1 MSMSIR
7 AMQCFVAVVST
18 GSISRAATT
27 LHVAQPALSLAIRNL
42 EEDLGVV
49 LLHRSARGVT
59 PTAAGSRL
67 LAHAREILG
76 RIDAARADVRENL
89 AAPRG
94 TVSLA
99 MSMSMAKLVAVPLLR
114 FTLEHW
120 PGIYLKII
128 ESSTGYIPGFVSS
141 GHADLGLTFSDEA
154 SVDLRFEHL
163 IDEELV
169 VVSPPVA
176 GAASKTKAEMEPKS
190 GTKTGT
196 KTGAEAEMKAQRDAK
211 PRGATLKSLP
221 TIALSAVAGLPL
233 VLPGNP
239 HSLRR
244 LLDQYQQQE
253 RTAFRVI
260 AEANAIP
267 QLIELVH
274 AGLAHTI
281 LSYDAVRAE
290 AMRGDVRLRR
300 IKAPRMT
307 RPVFLCRSDVMPL
320 SLAAMAVADQV
331 SRIIVDGRSPG

>member
-18 GSISRAATT
+18 GSISRAAGA
-27 LHVAQPALSLAIRNL
+27 LHVAQPALSLLIRNL

-49 LLHRSARGVT
+49 LLHRTSRGVT
-59 PTAAGSRL
+59 PTAAGARL
-67 LAHAREILG
+67 LSHAREILG
-76 RIDAARADVRENL
+76 RIDAARADVREDL

-114 FTLEHW
+114 FSLQHW
-120 PGIYLKII
+120 PDVYLKII

-141 GHADLGLTFSDEA
+141 GHADLGLTFSEDA
-154 SVDLRFEHL
+154 AVDLRFQHL

-169 VVSPPVA
+169 VVSPPA
-176 GAASKTKAEMEPKS
+176 ARGSGKAASGQLSA
-190 GTKTGT
+190 
-196 KTGAEAEMKAQRDAK
+196 
-211 PRGATLKSLP
+211 LP
-221 TIALSAVAGLPL
+221 TIGLAALAKLPL

-244 LLDQYQQQE
+244 LLDRYQQQE

-267 QLIELVH
+267 QLIELVQ

-281 LSYDAVRAE
+281 LSYEAVRKE
-290 AMRGDVRLRR
+290 ARRGEVLLRR
-300 IKAPRMT
+300 IKNPRLT
-307 RPVFLCRSDVMPL
+307 RPVFLCRSDVLPL
-320 SLAAMAVADQV
+320 SMAATAVADQV
-331 SRIIVDGRSPG
+331 SRIIVEGPASA

>member
-18 GSISRAATT
+18 GSISRAAAA
-27 LHVAQPALSLAIRNL
+27 LHVAQPALSLLIRNL

-76 RIDAARADVRENL
+76 RIDAARADVREDIN
-89 AAPRG
+89 APRG

-99 MSMSMAKLVAVPLLR
+99 MSMSMAKLLTVPLLR
-114 FTLEHW
+114 SCLAQW
-120 PGIYLKII
+120 PGVYLKII

-154 SVDLRFEHL
+154 SVDLRFQHL

-169 VVSPPVA
+169 VVSPPA
-176 GAASKTKAEMEPKS
+176 AKRGKRAASDLVGLPS
-190 GTKTGT
+190 I
-196 KTGAEAEMKAQRDAK
+196 
-211 PRGATLKSLP
+211 TLR
-221 TIALSAVAGLPL
+221 ALSALPL

-244 LLDQYQQQE
+244 LLDQYQQREQVQ
-253 RTAFRVI
+253 FRII

-267 QLIELVH
+267 QLIELAQ
-274 AGLAHTI
+274 AGVASTI
-281 LSYDAVRAE
+281 LSYEAVRQE
-290 AMRGDVRLRR
+290 AARGLVVLRR
-300 IKAPRMT
+300 IARPRLT
-307 RPVFLCRSDVMPL
+307 RPVFLCRSDVLPL
-320 SLAAMAVADQV
+320 SMAAAAVADRV
-331 SRIIVDGRSPG
+331 ARIITGAGTAATHA

>member
-1 MSMSIR
+1 
-7 AMQCFVAVVST
+7 MQCFVAVVST
-18 GSISRAATT
+18 GSISRAATA
-27 LHVAQPALSLAIRNL
+27 LHVAQPALSLLIRNL
-42 EEDLGVV
+42 EDDLGVV

-59 PTAAGSRL
+59 PTTAGTRL

-76 RIDAARADVRENL
+76 RIDAARADVREDL
-89 AAPRG
+89 TAPRG

-114 FTLEHW
+114 FSLAHW
-120 PGIYLKII
+120 PEVYLKII

-141 GHADLGLTFSDEA
+141 GHADLGLTFSDDA

-169 VVSPPVA
+169 VVSPPLAPGKAKASARARPA
-176 GAASKTKAEMEPKS
+176 GAALKT
-190 GTKTGT
+190 
-196 KTGAEAEMKAQRDAK
+196 
-211 PRGATLKSLP
+211 LP
-221 TIALSAVAGLPL
+221 TMALAKLAELPL

-244 LLDQYQQQE
+244 LLDQFQQQE

-267 QLIELVH
+267 QLIELVQ

-290 AMRGDVRLRR
+290 AMRGDVVLHR
-300 IKAPRMT
+300 IKGMQLL
-307 RPVFLCRSDVMPL
+307 RPVFLCRSDVLPL
-320 SLAAMAVADQV
+320 SMAASAVAERV
-331 SRIIVDGRSPG
+331 SRIIVDGRSPA

>member
-1 MSMSIR
+1 MSMSVR

-176 GAASKTKAEMEPKS
+176 GAASKTKAD
-190 GTKTGT
+190 T
-196 KTGAEAEMKAQRDAK
+196 EAN

-221 TIALSAVAGLPL
+221 AISLSTLAGLPL

-244 LLDQYQQQE
+244 RLDQYQQQE

-281 LSYDAVRAE
+281 LSYDAVKAE
-290 AMRGDVRLRR
+290 AIRGDVRLRR

-331 SRIIVDGRSPG
+331 SRIIVDGRSPA

>member
-18 GSISRAATT
+18 GSISRAAAA
-27 LHVAQPALSLAIRNL
+27 LHVAQPALSLLIRNL

-59 PTAAGSRL
+59 PTAAGARL

-76 RIDAARADVRENL
+76 RIDAARADVREDIN
-89 AAPRG
+89 APRG

-99 MSMSMAKLVAVPLLR
+99 MSMSMAKLLTVPLLR
-114 FTLEHW
+114 FSLEHW
-120 PGIYLKII
+120 PGVYLKII

-154 SVDLRFEHL
+154 SVDLRFQHL

-169 VVSPPVA
+169 VVSPPAARPA
-176 GAASKTKAEMEPKS
+176 GKPAADLSALP
-190 GTKTGT
+190 
-196 KTGAEAEMKAQRDAK
+196 AI
-211 PRGATLKSLP
+211 SLR
-221 TIALSAVAGLPL
+221 ALSQLPL

-244 LLDQYQQQE
+244 LLDQYQQREQVE
-253 RTAFRVI
+253 FRII

-267 QLIELVH
+267 QLIELAH
-274 AGLAHTI
+274 AGVAHTI
-281 LSYDAVRAE
+281 LSYEAVRQE
-290 AMRGDVRLRR
+290 ARRGDVVLRR
-300 IKAPRMT
+300 IGKPRLT
-307 RPVFLCRSDVMPL
+307 RPVFLCRSDVLPL
-320 SLAAMAVADQV
+320 SMAAAAVADRV
-331 SRIIVDGRSPG
+331 ARIVTDS

>member
-18 GSISRAATT
+18 GSISRAAAA
-27 LHVAQPALSLAIRNL
+27 LHVAQPALSLLIRNL

-76 RIDAARADVRENL
+76 RIDAARADVREDIN
-89 AAPRG
+89 APRG

-99 MSMSMAKLVAVPLLR
+99 MSMSMAKLLTVPLLR
-114 FTLEHW
+114 FSLAQW
-120 PGIYLKII
+120 PGVYLKII

-154 SVDLRFEHL
+154 SVDLRFQHL
-163 IDEELV
+163 IEEELV
-169 VVSPPVA
+169 VVSPPA
-176 GAASKTKAEMEPKS
+176 AKPSKRAASDLAGLPS
-190 GTKTGT
+190 I
-196 KTGAEAEMKAQRDAK
+196 
-211 PRGATLKSLP
+211 TLR
-221 TIALSAVAGLPL
+221 ALSALPL

-244 LLDQYQQQE
+244 LLDQYQQREQVQ
-253 RTAFRVI
+253 FRII

-267 QLIELVH
+267 QLIELAQ
-274 AGLAHTI
+274 AGVASTI
-281 LSYDAVRAE
+281 LSYEAVRQE
-290 AMRGDVRLRR
+290 AARGLVVLRR
-300 IKAPRMT
+300 IARPRLT
-307 RPVFLCRSDVMPL
+307 RPVFLCRSDVLPL
-320 SLAAMAVADQV
+320 SMAAAAVADRV
-331 SRIIVDGRSPG
+331 ARIITGAGPAATRM

>member
-18 GSISRAATT
+18 GSISRAAAA
-27 LHVAQPALSLAIRNL
+27 LHVAQPALSLQIRNL

-76 RIDAARADVRENL
+76 RIDAARADVREDIN
-89 AAPRG
+89 APRG

-99 MSMSMAKLVAVPLLR
+99 MSMSMAKLLTVPLLR
-114 FTLEHW
+114 FSLAQW
-120 PGIYLKII
+120 PGVYLKII

-154 SVDLRFEHL
+154 SVDLRFQHL

-169 VVSPPVA
+169 VVSPPA
-176 GAASKTKAEMEPKS
+176 AKRGKRAASDLAGLPS
-190 GTKTGT
+190 I
-196 KTGAEAEMKAQRDAK
+196 
-211 PRGATLKSLP
+211 TLR
-221 TIALSAVAGLPL
+221 ALSALPL

-244 LLDQYQQQE
+244 LLDQYQQREQVQ
-253 RTAFRVI
+253 FRII

-267 QLIELVH
+267 QLIELAQ
-274 AGLAHTI
+274 AGVASTI
-281 LSYDAVRAE
+281 LSYEAVRQEAE
-290 AMRGDVRLRR
+290 RGLVVLHRIAKPRL
-300 IKAPRMT
+300 T
-307 RPVFLCRSDVMPL
+307 RPVFLCRSDVLPL
-320 SLAAMAVADQV
+320 SMAAAAVADRV
-331 SRIIVDGRSPG
+331 ARIITGAGTAATHA

>member
-18 GSISRAATT
+18 GSISRAAAA
-27 LHVAQPALSLAIRNL
+27 LHVAQPALSLQIRNL

-76 RIDAARADVRENL
+76 RIDAARADVREDLN
-89 AAPRG
+89 APRG

-99 MSMSMAKLVAVPLLR
+99 MSMSMAKLLTVPLLR
-114 FTLEHW
+114 FSLAQW
-120 PGIYLKII
+120 PGVYLKII

-154 SVDLRFEHL
+154 SVDLRFQHL

-169 VVSPPVA
+169 VVSPPA
-176 GAASKTKAEMEPKS
+176 
-190 GTKTGT
+190 
-196 KTGAEAEMKAQRDAK
+196 AK
-211 PRGATLKSLP
+211 PSKRAVSNLAGLPSISLR
-221 TIALSAVAGLPL
+221 ALSALPL

-244 LLDQYQQQE
+244 LLDQYQQREQVQ
-253 RTAFRVI
+253 FRII

-267 QLIELVH
+267 QLIELAQ
-274 AGLAHTI
+274 AGVASTI
-281 LSYDAVRAE
+281 LSYEAVRQE
-290 AMRGDVRLRR
+290 AARGLVVLRR
-300 IKAPRMT
+300 IARPRLT
-307 RPVFLCRSDVMPL
+307 RPVFLCRSDVLPL
-320 SLAAMAVADQV
+320 SMAAAAVADRV
-331 SRIIVDGRSPG
+331 ARIITGAGAAATRA

>member
-18 GSISRAATT
+18 GSISRAAAV
-27 LHVAQPALSLAIRNL
+27 LHVAQPALSLLIRNL

-49 LLHRSARGVT
+49 LLHRSSRGVT
-59 PTAAGSRL
+59 PTTAGARL

-76 RIDAARADVRENL
+76 RIDAARADVREDL
-89 AAPRG
+89 TAPRG

-114 FTLEHW
+114 FSLENW
-120 PGIYLKII
+120 PNVYLKII

-154 SVDLRFEHL
+154 SVDLRFQHL

-169 VVSPPVA
+169 VVSPPPARARVR
-176 GAASKTKAEMEPKS
+176 S
-190 GTKTGT
+190 
-196 KTGAEAEMKAQRDAK
+196 K
-211 PRGATLKSLP
+211 PRATELDALP
-221 TIALSAVAGLPL
+221 TIELGALAALPL

-253 RTAFRVI
+253 RAAFRVI

-267 QLIELVH
+267 QLIELVQ

-281 LSYDAVRAE
+281 LSYEAVRTE
-290 AMRGDVRLRR
+290 SMQGDVVLRR
-300 IKAPRMT
+300 IRKPRMT
-307 RPVFLCRSDVMPL
+307 RPVFLCRSDVLPL
-320 SLAAMAVADQV
+320 SMAASAVADQV
-331 SRIIVDGRSPG
+331 SRIITDGRPPA

>member
-18 GSISRAATT
+18 GSISRAAAA
-27 LHVAQPALSLAIRNL
+27 LHVAQPALSLLIRNL

-76 RIDAARADVRENL
+76 RIDAARADVREDIN
-89 AAPRG
+89 APRG

-99 MSMSMAKLVAVPLLR
+99 MSMSMAKLLTVPLLR
-114 FTLEHW
+114 FSLAHW
-120 PGIYLKII
+120 PGVYLKII

-154 SVDLRFEHL
+154 SVDLRFQHL

-169 VVSPPVA
+169 VVSPPA
-176 GAASKTKAEMEPKS
+176 AKPSKRAASDLAGLPS
-190 GTKTGT
+190 I
-196 KTGAEAEMKAQRDAK
+196 
-211 PRGATLKSLP
+211 TLR
-221 TIALSAVAGLPL
+221 ALSALPL

-244 LLDQYQQQE
+244 LLDQYQQREQVQ
-253 RTAFRVI
+253 FRII

-267 QLIELVH
+267 QLIELAQ
-274 AGLAHTI
+274 AGVASTI
-281 LSYDAVRAE
+281 LSYEAVRQE
-290 AMRGDVRLRR
+290 AARGLVVLRR
-300 IKAPRMT
+300 IARPRLT
-307 RPVFLCRSDVMPL
+307 RPVFLCRSDVLPL
-320 SLAAMAVADQV
+320 SMAAAAVSDRVA
-331 SRIIVDGRSPG
+331 RIITGGGPAATRP

>member
-18 GSISRAATT
+18 GSISRAAAA
-27 LHVAQPALSLAIRNL
+27 LHVAQPALSLLIRNL

-76 RIDAARADVRENL
+76 HIDAARADVREDIN
-89 AAPRG
+89 APRG

-99 MSMSMAKLVAVPLLR
+99 MSMSMAKLLTVPLLR
-114 FTLEHW
+114 FSLAQW
-120 PGIYLKII
+120 PGVYLKII

-154 SVDLRFEHL
+154 SVDLRFQHL

-169 VVSPPVA
+169 VVSPPA
-176 GAASKTKAEMEPKS
+176 AKPSKRAASDLAGLPS
-190 GTKTGT
+190 I
-196 KTGAEAEMKAQRDAK
+196 
-211 PRGATLKSLP
+211 TLR
-221 TIALSAVAGLPL
+221 ALSALPL

-244 LLDQYQQQE
+244 LLDQYQQREQVQ
-253 RTAFRVI
+253 FRII

-267 QLIELVH
+267 QLIELAQ
-274 AGLAHTI
+274 AGVASTI
-281 LSYDAVRAE
+281 LSYEAVRQE
-290 AMRGDVRLRR
+290 AARGLVVLRR
-300 IKAPRMT
+300 IARPRLT
-307 RPVFLCRSDVMPL
+307 RPVFLCRSDVLPL
-320 SLAAMAVADQV
+320 SMAAAAVADRV
-331 SRIIVDGRSPG
+331 ARIITSAGPAATRP

>member
-18 GSISRAATT
+18 GSISRAAAA
-27 LHVAQPALSLAIRNL
+27 LHVAQPALSLLIRNL

-76 RIDAARADVRENL
+76 RIDAARADVREDIN
-89 AAPRG
+89 APRG

-99 MSMSMAKLVAVPLLR
+99 MSMSMAKLLTVPLLR
-114 FTLEHW
+114 FSLAQW
-120 PGIYLKII
+120 PGVYLKII

-154 SVDLRFEHL
+154 SVDLRFQHL

-169 VVSPPVA
+169 VVSPPA
-176 GAASKTKAEMEPKS
+176 AKPSKRAASDLAGLPS
-190 GTKTGT
+190 I
-196 KTGAEAEMKAQRDAK
+196 
-211 PRGATLKSLP
+211 TLR
-221 TIALSAVAGLPL
+221 ALSALPL

-244 LLDQYQQQE
+244 LLDQYQQREQVQ
-253 RTAFRVI
+253 FRII

-267 QLIELVH
+267 QLIELAQ
-274 AGLAHTI
+274 AGVASTI
-281 LSYDAVRAE
+281 LSYEAVRQE
-290 AMRGDVRLRR
+290 AARGLVVLRR
-300 IKAPRMT
+300 IARPRLT
-307 RPVFLCRSDVMPL
+307 RPVFLCRSDVLPL
-320 SLAAMAVADQV
+320 SMAAAAVADRV
-331 SRIIVDGRSPG
+331 ARIITSAGPAATRM

>member
-18 GSISRAATT
+18 GSISRAAAA
-27 LHVAQPALSLAIRNL
+27 LHVAQPALSLLIRNL

-76 RIDAARADVRENL
+76 RIDAARADVREDIN
-89 AAPRG
+89 APRG

-99 MSMSMAKLVAVPLLR
+99 MSMSMAKLLTVPLLR
-114 FTLEHW
+114 FSLAQW
-120 PGIYLKII
+120 PGVYLKII

-154 SVDLRFEHL
+154 SVDLRFQHL

-169 VVSPPVA
+169 VVSPPA
-176 GAASKTKAEMEPKS
+176 AKPSKRAASDLAGLPS
-190 GTKTGT
+190 I
-196 KTGAEAEMKAQRDAK
+196 
-211 PRGATLKSLP
+211 TLR
-221 TIALSAVAGLPL
+221 ALSALPL

-244 LLDQYQQQE
+244 LLDQYQQREQVQ
-253 RTAFRVI
+253 FRII

-267 QLIELVH
+267 QLIELAQ
-274 AGLAHTI
+274 AGVASTI
-281 LSYDAVRAE
+281 LSYEAVRQE
-290 AMRGDVRLRR
+290 AARGLVVLRR
-300 IKAPRMT
+300 IARPRLT
-307 RPVFLCRSDVMPL
+307 RPVFLCRSDVLPL
-320 SLAAMAVADQV
+320 SMAAAAVADRV
-331 SRIIVDGRSPG
+331 ARIITGAGPAATRM

>member
-18 GSISRAATT
+18 GSISRAATA
-27 LHVAQPALSLAIRNL
+27 LHVAQPALSLLIRNL

-76 RIDAARADVRENL
+76 RIDAARADVREDIN
-89 AAPRG
+89 APRG

-99 MSMSMAKLVAVPLLR
+99 MSMSMAKLLTVPLLR
-114 FTLEHW
+114 FSLAQW
-120 PGIYLKII
+120 PGVYLKII

-154 SVDLRFEHL
+154 SVDLRFQHL

-169 VVSPPVA
+169 VVSPPA
-176 GAASKTKAEMEPKS
+176 AKPSKRAASDLAGLPS
-190 GTKTGT
+190 I
-196 KTGAEAEMKAQRDAK
+196 
-211 PRGATLKSLP
+211 TLR
-221 TIALSAVAGLPL
+221 ALSALPL

-244 LLDQYQQQE
+244 LLDQYQQREQVQ
-253 RTAFRVI
+253 FRII

-267 QLIELVH
+267 QLIELAQ
-274 AGLAHTI
+274 AGVASTI
-281 LSYDAVRAE
+281 LSYEAVRQE
-290 AMRGDVRLRR
+290 AARGLVVLRR
-300 IKAPRMT
+300 IARPRLT
-307 RPVFLCRSDVMPL
+307 RPVFLCRSDVLPL
-320 SLAAMAVADQV
+320 SMAAAAVADRV
-331 SRIIVDGRSPG
+331 ARIITGAGPAATRA

>member
-18 GSISRAATT
+18 GSISRAAAA
-27 LHVAQPALSLAIRNL
+27 LHVAQPALSLLIRNL

-76 RIDAARADVRENL
+76 RIDAARADVREDIN
-89 AAPRG
+89 APRG

-99 MSMSMAKLVAVPLLR
+99 MSMSMAKLLTVPLLR
-114 FTLEHW
+114 FSLAQW
-120 PGIYLKII
+120 PGVYLKII

-154 SVDLRFEHL
+154 SVDLRFQHL
-163 IDEELV
+163 IEEELV
-169 VVSPPVA
+169 VVSPPA
-176 GAASKTKAEMEPKS
+176 AKPSKPAASDLAGLPS
-190 GTKTGT
+190 I
-196 KTGAEAEMKAQRDAK
+196 
-211 PRGATLKSLP
+211 TLR
-221 TIALSAVAGLPL
+221 ALSALPL

-244 LLDQYQQQE
+244 LLDQYQQREQVQ
-253 RTAFRVI
+253 FRII

-267 QLIELVH
+267 QLIELAQ
-274 AGLAHTI
+274 AGVASTI
-281 LSYDAVRAE
+281 LSYEAVRQE
-290 AMRGDVRLRR
+290 AARGLVVLRR
-300 IKAPRMT
+300 IARPRLT
-307 RPVFLCRSDVMPL
+307 RPVFLCRSDVLPL
-320 SLAAMAVADQV
+320 SMAAAAVADRV
-331 SRIIVDGRSPG
+331 ARIITSAGPAATRP

>member
-18 GSISRAATT
+18 GSISRAAAA
-27 LHVAQPALSLAIRNL
+27 LHVAQPALSLLIRNL

-76 RIDAARADVRENL
+76 RIDAARADVREDIN
-89 AAPRG
+89 APRG

-99 MSMSMAKLVAVPLLR
+99 MSMSMAKLLTVPLLR
-114 FTLEHW
+114 FSLAQW
-120 PGIYLKII
+120 PGVYLKII

-154 SVDLRFEHL
+154 SVDLRFQHL

-169 VVSPPVA
+169 VVSPPA
-176 GAASKTKAEMEPKS
+176 AKPSKRAASDLAGLPS
-190 GTKTGT
+190 I
-196 KTGAEAEMKAQRDAK
+196 
-211 PRGATLKSLP
+211 TLR
-221 TIALSAVAGLPL
+221 ALSALPL

-244 LLDQYQQQE
+244 LLDQYQQREQVQ
-253 RTAFRVI
+253 FRII
-260 AEANAIP
+260 AEAKPFRSSSSWRRPAWP
-267 QLIELVH
+267 
-274 AGLAHTI
+274 
-281 LSYDAVRAE
+281 VRSC
-290 AMRGDVRLRR
+290 
-300 IKAPRMT
+300 PT
-307 RPVFLCRSDVMPL
+307 RPSARKPR
-320 SLAAMAVADQV
+320 AAWSCCA
-331 SRIIVDGRSPG
+331 GSPGPG

>member
-18 GSISRAATT
+18 GSISRAATA
-27 LHVAQPALSLAIRNL
+27 LHVAQPALSLLIRNL

-59 PTAAGSRL
+59 PTAAGTRL

-76 RIDAARADVRENL
+76 RIDAARADVREDL
-89 AAPRG
+89 TAPRG

-114 FTLEHW
+114 FSLENW
-120 PGIYLKII
+120 PEVYLKII

-141 GHADLGLTFSDEA
+141 GHADLGLTFSDDA

-169 VVSPPVA
+169 VVSPPSTRGKA
-176 GAASKTKAEMEPKS
+176 SAPLKPARAALKA
-190 GTKTGT
+190 
-196 KTGAEAEMKAQRDAK
+196 
-211 PRGATLKSLP
+211 LP
-221 TIALSAVAGLPL
+221 TIGLAALAELPL

-267 QLIELVH
+267 QLIELVQ

-281 LSYDAVRAE
+281 LSYEAVRAE
-290 AMRGDVRLRR
+290 AMRGDVVLHR
-300 IKAPRMT
+300 IRQPRMT
-307 RPVFLCRSDVMPL
+307 RPVFLCRSDVLPL
-320 SLAAMAVADQV
+320 SMAASAVAERV
-331 SRIIVDGRSPG
+331 SRIIVDGRSPA

>member
-18 GSISRAATT
+18 GSISRAAAA
-27 LHVAQPALSLAIRNL
+27 LHVAQPALSLQIRNL

-76 RIDAARADVRENL
+76 RIDAARADVREDIN
-89 AAPRG
+89 APRG

-99 MSMSMAKLVAVPLLR
+99 MSMSMAKLLTVPLLR
-114 FTLEHW
+114 FSLAQW
-120 PGIYLKII
+120 PGVYLKII

-154 SVDLRFEHL
+154 SVDLRFQHL

-169 VVSPPVA
+169 VVSPPA
-176 GAASKTKAEMEPKS
+176 AKPSKRAASDLAGLPS
-190 GTKTGT
+190 I
-196 KTGAEAEMKAQRDAK
+196 
-211 PRGATLKSLP
+211 TLR
-221 TIALSAVAGLPL
+221 ALSALPL

-244 LLDQYQQQE
+244 LLDQYQQREQVQ
-253 RTAFRVI
+253 FRII

-267 QLIELVH
+267 QLIELAQ
-274 AGLAHTI
+274 AGVASTI
-281 LSYDAVRAE
+281 LSYEAVRQE
-290 AMRGDVRLRR
+290 AARGLVVLRR
-300 IKAPRMT
+300 IARPRLT
-307 RPVFLCRSDVMPL
+307 RPVFLCRSDVLPL
-320 SLAAMAVADQV
+320 SMAAAAVADRV
-331 SRIIVDGRSPG
+331 ARIITSAGPAATRP

>member
-18 GSISRAATT
+18 GSISRAAGA
-27 LHVAQPALSLAIRNL
+27 LHVAQPALSLLIRNL

-49 LLHRSARGVT
+49 LLHRTSRGVT
-59 PTAAGSRL
+59 PTAAGARL
-67 LAHAREILG
+67 LSHAREILG
-76 RIDAARADVRENL
+76 RIDAARADVREDQ

-114 FTLEHW
+114 FSLQHW
-120 PGIYLKII
+120 PDVYLKII

-141 GHADLGLTFSDEA
+141 GHADLGLTFSEDA
-154 SVDLRFEHL
+154 AVDLRFQHL

-169 VVSPPVA
+169 VVSPPA
-176 GAASKTKAEMEPKS
+176 ARGSGKAASGQLS
-190 GTKTGT
+190 
-196 KTGAEAEMKAQRDAK
+196 
-211 PRGATLKSLP
+211 
-221 TIALSAVAGLPL
+221 ALSTIGLAALAKLPL

-244 LLDQYQQQE
+244 LLDRYQQQE

-267 QLIELVH
+267 QLIELVQ

-281 LSYDAVRAE
+281 LSYEAVRKE
-290 AMRGDVRLRR
+290 ALRGEVLLRR
-300 IKAPRMT
+300 IKNPRLT
-307 RPVFLCRSDVMPL
+307 RPVFLCRSDVLPL
-320 SLAAMAVADQV
+320 SMAATAVADQV
-331 SRIIVDGRSPG
+331 SRIIVEGPAPA

>member
-18 GSISRAATT
+18 GSISRAAAA
-27 LHVAQPALSLAIRNL
+27 LHVAQPALSLLIRNL

-76 RIDAARADVRENL
+76 RIDAARADVREDIN
-89 AAPRG
+89 APRG

-99 MSMSMAKLVAVPLLR
+99 MSMSMAKLLTVPLLR
-114 FTLEHW
+114 FSLAQW
-120 PGIYLKII
+120 PGVYLKII

-154 SVDLRFEHL
+154 SVDLRFQHL
-163 IDEELV
+163 IEEELV
-169 VVSPPVA
+169 VVSPPA
-176 GAASKTKAEMEPKS
+176 AKPSKRAASDLAGLPS
-190 GTKTGT
+190 I
-196 KTGAEAEMKAQRDAK
+196 
-211 PRGATLKSLP
+211 TLR
-221 TIALSAVAGLPL
+221 ALSALPL

-244 LLDQYQQQE
+244 LLDQYQQREQVQ
-253 RTAFRVI
+253 FRII

-267 QLIELVH
+267 QLIELAQ
-274 AGLAHTI
+274 AGVASTI
-281 LSYDAVRAE
+281 LSYEAVRQE
-290 AMRGDVRLRR
+290 AARGLVVLRR
-300 IKAPRMT
+300 IARPRLT
-307 RPVFLCRSDVMPL
+307 RPVFLCRSDVLPL
-320 SLAAMAVADQV
+320 SMAAAAVADRV
-331 SRIIVDGRSPG
+331 ARIITSAGPAATRM

>member
-18 GSISRAATT
+18 GSISRAAVA
-27 LHVAQPALSLAIRNL
+27 LHVAQPALSLLIRNL

-59 PTAAGSRL
+59 PTTAGTRL

-76 RIDAARADVRENL
+76 RIDAARADVREDL
-89 AAPRG
+89 TAPRG

-114 FTLEHW
+114 FSLENW
-120 PGIYLKII
+120 PDVYLKIV

-154 SVDLRFEHL
+154 AVDLRFQHL

-169 VVSPPVA
+169 VVSPPPRHA
-176 GAASKTKAEMEPKS
+176 RSTPRSAELDALPAIGLDALAA
-190 GTKTGT
+190 
-196 KTGAEAEMKAQRDAK
+196 
-211 PRGATLKSLP
+211 
-221 TIALSAVAGLPL
+221 LPL

-253 RTAFRVI
+253 RVTFRVI

-267 QLIELVH
+267 QLIELVQ

-281 LSYDAVRAE
+281 LSHEAVRRE
-290 AMRGDVRLRR
+290 AMRGDVMLRR
-300 IKAPRMT
+300 VKHLRMV
-307 RPVFLCRSDVMPL
+307 RPVFLCRSDVLPL
-320 SLAAMAVADQV
+320 SMAASAVADRV
-331 SRIIVDGRSPG
+331 SRIIIDGRPTA

>member
-18 GSISRAATT
+18 GSISRAAAA
-27 LHVAQPALSLAIRNL
+27 LHVAQPALSLLIRNL

-49 LLHRSARGVT
+49 LLHRTSRGVT
-59 PTAAGSRL
+59 PTTAGTRL

-76 RIDAARADVRENL
+76 RIDAARADVREDQ

-114 FTLEHW
+114 FSLRNW
-120 PGIYLKII
+120 PDVYLKII

-141 GHADLGLTFSDEA
+141 GHADLGLTFSDDS
-154 SVDLRFEHL
+154 SVDLRFQHL

-169 VVSPPVA
+169 LVSPPEKQGRKQTGVQA
-176 GAASKTKAEMEPKS
+176 G
-190 GTKTGT
+190 
-196 KTGAEAEMKAQRDAK
+196 
-211 PRGATLKSLP
+211 PRGSLPAKAAELNALP
-221 TIALSAVAGLPL
+221 TIGLSALTKLPL

-244 LLDQYQQQE
+244 LLDHYQQQE
-253 RTAFRVI
+253 GAAFHVI

-267 QLIELVH
+267 QLIELVQ

-281 LSYDAVRAE
+281 LSYEAVRAE
-290 AMRGDVRLRR
+290 AMRGDVALRR
-300 IKAPRMT
+300 IKKPRMT
-307 RPVFLCRSDVMPL
+307 RPVFLCRSDVLPL
-320 SLAAMAVADQV
+320 SMAATAVADRV
-331 SRIIVDGRSPG
+331 SRIITDVRSPA

>member
-18 GSISRAATT
+18 GSISRAAAA
-27 LHVAQPALSLAIRNL
+27 LHVAQPALSLQIRNL

-76 RIDAARADVRENL
+76 RIDAARADVREDIN
-89 AAPRG
+89 APRG

-99 MSMSMAKLVAVPLLR
+99 MSMSMAKLLTVPLLR
-114 FTLEHW
+114 FSLAQW
-120 PGIYLKII
+120 PGVYLKII

-154 SVDLRFEHL
+154 SVDLRFQHL

-169 VVSPPVA
+169 VVSPPA
-176 GAASKTKAEMEPKS
+176 AKRGKRAASDLAGLPS
-190 GTKTGT
+190 I
-196 KTGAEAEMKAQRDAK
+196 
-211 PRGATLKSLP
+211 TLR
-221 TIALSAVAGLPL
+221 ALSALPL

-244 LLDQYQQQE
+244 LLDQYQQREQVQ
-253 RTAFRVI
+253 FRII

-267 QLIELVH
+267 QLIELAQ
-274 AGLAHTI
+274 AGVASTI
-281 LSYDAVRAE
+281 LSYEAVRQE
-290 AMRGDVRLRR
+290 AARGLVVLRR
-300 IKAPRMT
+300 IARPRLT
-307 RPVFLCRSDVMPL
+307 RPVFLCRSDVLPL
-320 SLAAMAVADQV
+320 SMAAAAVADRV
-331 SRIIVDGRSPG
+331 ARIITGAGTAATHA

>member
-18 GSISRAATT
+18 GSISRAAAA
-27 LHVAQPALSLAIRNL
+27 LHVAQPALSLLIRNL

-76 RIDAARADVRENL
+76 RIDAARADVREDIN
-89 AAPRG
+89 APRG

-99 MSMSMAKLVAVPLLR
+99 MSMSMAKLLTVPLLR
-114 FTLEHW
+114 FSLAQW
-120 PGIYLKII
+120 PGVYLKII

-154 SVDLRFEHL
+154 SVDLRFQHL
-163 IDEELV
+163 IEEELV
-169 VVSPPVA
+169 VVSPPA
-176 GAASKTKAEMEPKS
+176 AKPSKRAASDLAGLPS
-190 GTKTGT
+190 I
-196 KTGAEAEMKAQRDAK
+196 
-211 PRGATLKSLP
+211 TLR
-221 TIALSAVAGLPL
+221 ALSALPL

-244 LLDQYQQQE
+244 LLDQYQQREQVQ
-253 RTAFRVI
+253 FRII

-267 QLIELVH
+267 QLIELAQ
-274 AGLAHTI
+274 AGVASTI
-281 LSYDAVRAE
+281 LSYEAVRQE
-290 AMRGDVRLRR
+290 AARGLVVLRR
-300 IKAPRMT
+300 IARPRLT
-307 RPVFLCRSDVMPL
+307 RPVFLCRSDVLPL
-320 SLAAMAVADQV
+320 SMAAAAVADRV
-331 SRIIVDGRSPG
+331 ARIITGAGPATTRM